1 MVAVL
6 ALSMMLAGTPPVL
19 KDASCADLRPAVEAI
34 AVALESRYVIPAQGA
49 EGAVRLRAAA
59 LSSDFSHVCG
69 GGPAQATALSR
80 AARSALN
87 DLHLRVAYGP
97 PESTAVPSQPD
108 AAALADNLGIEEV
121 SRLPG
126 GVGYL
131 RLSGWAPASWVGP
144 RLENA
149 FALLQG
155 STGVI
160 VDVRGNAGGDGDTV
174 NLVTRTFL
182 AEGAPQTLQTFDRAS
197 DRVDWQ
203 ENLDPVWPRIPLDI
217 PLVVLI
223 NRESFSGSEAF
234 AFSLREEG
242 RATLVGSRTS
252 GAAHGVHDAVALP
265 GGFALYIPEYR
276 KEGRL
281 THTDWEGVGV
291 RPDIDAGLTD
301 AKMLAWELLRKRHDE
316 NQERSNSLK

>member
-6 ALSMMLAGTPPVL
+6 ALSMMLAAAPPIHQ
-19 KDASCADLRPAVEAI
+19 DESCTDLRPTVEAI
-34 AVALESRYVIPAQGA
+34 AVALESRYVIPVRGA
-49 EGAVRLRAAA
+49 EAAVQLRAAA
-59 LSSDFSHVCG
+59 RRPEFAHVCG
-69 GGPAQATALSR
+69 GGPAQAATLSR
-80 AARSALN
+80 AARGALN

-97 PESTAVPSQPD
+97 PENTTLPSQPD

-126 GVGYL
+126 GIGYL

-149 FALLQG
+149 FALLRG
-155 STGVI
+155 STGI
-160 VDVRGNAGGDGDTV
+160 IIDVRGNPGGDGDTV

-182 AEGAPQTLQTFDRAS
+182 PEGAPQTLQTFDRA
-197 DRVDWQ
+197 DKRVDWQ
-203 ENLDPVWPRIPLDI
+203 ENLDPAWPRFPTDM

-223 NRESFSGSEAF
+223 NRESFSASEAL
-234 AFSLREEG
+234 AFSLRQEG
-242 RATLVGSRTS
+242 RATIIGSRSS
-252 GAAHGVHDAVALP
+252 GAAHGLRDAVVLP
-265 GGFALYIPEYR
+265 GGFSLYLPEYR

-281 THTDWEGVGV
+281 THTDWEGVGI

-301 AKMLAWELLRKRHDE
+301 AKMLAWEFLRRQHHDNE
-316 NQERSNSLK
+316 ERSDTH

>member
-6 ALSMMLAGTPPVL
+6 ALSLMLAAATPVQE
-19 KDASCADLRPAVEAI
+19 DVSCTDLRPTVEAI
-34 AVALESRYVIPAQGA
+34 AAALDSRYVIPARGA
-49 EGAVRLRAAA
+49 GAAVQLRALA
-59 LSSDFSHVCG
+59 LRSDFSHVCG
-69 GGPAQATALSR
+69 EGPAQATALTR
-80 AARSALN
+80 ATRSALN

-97 PESTAVPSQPD
+97 PESTTLPSQPS
-108 AAALADNLGIEEV
+108 AEALADNLGIEEV

-126 GVGYL
+126 GIGYL
-131 RLSGWAPASWVGP
+131 RLSGWAPVAWVGP

-149 FALLQG
+149 FALLGG
-155 STGVI
+155 SVGI
-160 VDVRGNAGGDGDTV
+160 IIDVRGNPGGDGGTV

-182 AEGAPQTLQTFDRAS
+182 AEGAPQTIQTFDRAGE
-197 DRVDWQ
+197 RIYRR
-203 ENLDPVWPRIPLDI
+203 ENLDPVWPRFPLDL

-223 NRESFSGSEAF
+223 NRESASASEAF

-242 RATLVGSRTS
+242 RATIVGSRS
-252 GAAHGVHDAVALP
+252 AGAAHGVRDAVALP

-276 KEGRL
+276 GEGRL

-301 AKMLAWELLRKRHDE
+301 AKMLAWELLRKQHDD
-316 NQERSNSLK
+316 NQERSDTP

>member
-6 ALSMMLAGTPPVL
+6 ALSVVLAAAPVL
-19 KDASCADLRPAVEAI
+19 EDESCSDLRPAVEAI
-34 AVALESRYVIPAQGA
+34 AVALETRYVIPVRGA
-49 EGAVRLRAAA
+49 EAAGQLRGATIR
-59 LSSDFSHVCG
+59 SDFSHVCG
-69 GGPAQATALSR
+69 GGSVQAMALSR
-80 AARSALN
+80 ATRAALN

-97 PESTAVPSQPD
+97 PESTTLPSQPN

-121 SRLPG
+121 SRMPG
-126 GVGYL
+126 GIGYL
-131 RLSGWAPASWVGP
+131 RLSGWAPAPWVGS

-149 FALLQG
+149 FALLRG

-160 VDVRGNAGGDGDTV
+160 IDVRGNRGGDGDTV

-182 AEGAPQTLQTFDRAS
+182 AEGAPQTLQTFDRAGE
-197 DRVDWQ
+197 RIDWQ
-203 ENLDPVWPRIPLDI
+203 ENLDPAWARFPLDI
-217 PLVVLI
+217 PLVVLVD
-223 NRESFSGSEAF
+223 RESFSGSEAF

-242 RATLVGSRTS
+242 RATIIGSRTS
-252 GAAHGVHDAVALP
+252 GAAHGVRDAVALP

-301 AKMLAWELLRKRHDE
+301 AKMLAWAFLRERHDE
-316 NQERSNSLK
+316 KQERSDSHE